1 MPANRSYVP
10 NNSGFQCGRP
20 GQNAPGNEFA
30 EPDYNPVEVNMSG
43 LSPMIML
50 LILWGGITLV
60 LVVLLIYR
68 STLTMHEDDQLF
80 LSEGETQLAQ
90 EQVELQHR
98 MDKLQPLVRAC
109 GALSVALL
117 VAMAG
122 MGLYDMYKNF

>member
-1 MPANRSYVP
+1 
-10 NNSGFQCGRP
+10 
-20 GQNAPGNEFA
+20 
-30 EPDYNPVEVNMSG
+30 MSG

-90 EQVELQHR
+90 EQMELQKR
-98 MDKLQPLVRAC
+98 MHKLQPLVRAC
-109 GALSVALL
+109 SALSISLL
-117 VAMAG
+117 VVLAG